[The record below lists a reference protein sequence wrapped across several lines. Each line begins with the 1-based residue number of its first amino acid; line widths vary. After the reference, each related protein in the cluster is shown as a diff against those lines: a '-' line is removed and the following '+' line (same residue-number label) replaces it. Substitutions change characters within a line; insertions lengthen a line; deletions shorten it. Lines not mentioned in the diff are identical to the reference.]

1 MACPYVSGVA
11 ALALSSAV
19 DHGIRLT
26 NDDLYDIICSSVN
39 DINHRLYGSKT
50 VYTYSGKVSEIVL
63 DDYRGKMGIGMVDAL
78 YAVSGMQGLK
88 RIAASLNTSTYINI
102 NETISDSTLAAKLL
116 DYEMD
121 KDPQKRL
128 GIDKVGRFGEHEVYF
143 VCRKPGVGKI
153 KLRYYAGCPKEERGP
168 DMSGK
173 LIEKE
178 YLIIARENNDRGG
191 WL

>member
-1 MACPYVSGVA
+1 
-11 ALALSSAV
+11 
-19 DHGIRLT
+19 
-26 NDDLYDIICSSVN
+26 
-39 DINHRLYGSKT
+39 
-50 VYTYSGKVSEIVL
+50 
-63 DDYRGKMGIGMVDAL
+63 MGIGMVDAL

-88 RIAASLNTSTYINI
+88 RIAASLNTATYINI
-102 NETISDSTLAAKLL
+102 NETISDGKLGVKIL
-116 DYEMD
+116 DFEIDEATM
-121 KDPQKRL
+121 KRL
-128 GIDKVGRFGEHEVYF
+128 GIDKVGRFGEYEIYF

-153 KLRYYAGCPKEERGP
+153 KLRYYAGCPPEDRGY